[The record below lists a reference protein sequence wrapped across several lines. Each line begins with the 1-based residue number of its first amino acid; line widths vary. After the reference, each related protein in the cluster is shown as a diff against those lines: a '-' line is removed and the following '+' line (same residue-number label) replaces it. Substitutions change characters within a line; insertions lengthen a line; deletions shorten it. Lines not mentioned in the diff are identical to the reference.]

1 MTAPIVV
8 GFDHELASRHSLVG
22 GKGANL
28 GKLSQ
33 AGFRVPPGFT
43 VTVNAY
49 GSFLEG
55 TGLEDTIAACIATLP
70 DGDPD
75 KLEEQTAALRATIV
89 GTPTPDSVATAVA
102 QAYRELGDDPYVAV
116 RSSGTAEDLAD
127 ASFAGLHDTILGV
140 KGIDEVLTAVKACWA
155 SMWSARATS
164 YRKTKGFVHSEA
176 SIAVVVQVL
185 VDSDTAGVLFTGNP
199 MTASTEEY
207 VVNAS
212 WGLGE
217 SVVSG
222 VITPDQFVIRS
233 NDFGPRERTP
243 GAKALKILRD
253 PETGQGT
260 RIEQIPAEEQLQ
272 LCLSDDQLA
281 ELGALGR
288 DITRYYDHIPQD
300 IEWAFSDGTL
310 YLLQSRPIT
319 GVDFSWD
326 EEVDNWQTAPDSDD
340 YVWSRSWAD
349 EVWTGAITPLMYSW
363 RGMLYTRFHE
373 QSHRL
378 WGYEDTAR
386 MRLFRFYK
394 SEAYENANVERL
406 MIGRAHPLARPG
418 LTAHVPPQWRDDALA
433 APFSYV
439 DYLKIHARIFAL
451 EPSAGLF
458 RWVKVQYRDYI
469 YNAEQIELA
478 NGLTPEQLT
487 RLSDQELMRYIDE
500 KIDHERRYFQD
511 MWSGFFIHAR
521 DAMSLLGVMV
531 NSWYDGDNT
540 MAFTDLITGVS
551 KPTFTIL
558 ENHQLW
564 DLAQQIRRQPTLRAA
579 LDNYEG
585 AAFFEHLK
593 TSAEGREFLADYDE
607 FLAEY
612 GHRGAAD
619 RDIYNPRRI
628 EDPSIDY
635 SSFRALLSAADDA
648 DPQQKDVEIAQ
659 RRADVTEEVLAN
671 IRRKPLGALK
681 AEAFRVVL
689 SYVQEFLGYRDNE
702 RHFTDRITWGGKK
715 GLLELNRRLIERGE
729 VDSDRDYFFLTRD
742 ELFALFEG
750 RANKVWTRAK
760 IAGRAANFDR
770 FLARDYDPP
779 MYMQAGKTVMLED
792 ANTDPNNLIGMGTSR
807 GRVTGTARIVKS
819 LSEVGRVREG
829 EILVT
834 NATDP
839 GWTPVFMI
847 IKGIVLET
855 GGMLAHGSCLAREY
869 GLPATQLGNAMKL
882 IPDGATITIDG
893 EAGTITVDS
902 ENPSDSADTAADAVA
917 LSV

>member
-8 GFDHELASRHSLVG
+8 DFDHELASKHSLVG

-49 GSFLEG
+49 GSFLQS
-55 TGLEDTIAACIATLP
+55 TGLEDTIAACVANLP
-70 DGDPD
+70 EGDAD
-75 KLEEQTAALRATIV
+75 QLEEQTAALRAMIV
-89 GTPTPDSVATAVA
+89 ETPMPESVAAAVTS
-102 QAYRELGDDPYVAV
+102 AYRELGDDPYVAV

-164 YRKTKGFVHSEA
+164 YRKTKGFEHGEA
-176 SIAVVVQVL
+176 SIAVVVQRL

-222 VITPDQFVIRS
+222 VITPDQFVIRAK
-233 NDFGPRERTP
+233 DFGPRERTP

-253 PETGQGT
+253 PQTGQGT
-260 RIEQIPAEEQLQ
+260 RIEQIPADEQLQ

-281 ELGALGR
+281 ELGTLGR
-288 DITRYYDHIPQD
+288 DVTRYYDYIPQD
-300 IEWAFSDGTL
+300 IEWAFCDGTL

-319 GVDFSWD
+319 GVEFSWD
-326 EEVDNWQTAPDSDD
+326 EEVDGWQTASDSDD

-378 WGYEDTAR
+378 WGREDTAR
-386 MRLFRFYK
+386 MQLFRFHK
-394 SEAYENANVERL
+394 SEAYENANIERL
-406 MIGRAHPLARPG
+406 MITRAHPMARPG
-418 LTAHVPPQWRDDALA
+418 LTAHVPPQWRDEALA
-433 APFSYV
+433 APFSYL
-439 DYLKIHARIFAL
+439 DYLKTHARIFVL

-458 RWVKVQYRDYI
+458 RWVKVQYADYI
-469 YNAEQIELA
+469 NNAEQIELA
-478 NGLTPEQLT
+478 NGLTPAQLT
-487 RLSDQELMRYIDE
+487 RLSDRELMRYIDE

-511 MWSGFFIHAR
+511 MWTGFFIHAR
-521 DAMSLLGVMV
+521 DAMSLLATML
-531 NSWYDGDNT
+531 NSWYDGENT
-540 MAFTDLITGVS
+540 MAFTDVISGVS
-551 KPTFTIL
+551 RPTFTIM

-564 DLAQQIRRQPTLRAA
+564 ELTQQIRWQPTLRAA
-579 LDNYEG
+579 LERYEG
-585 AAFFEHLK
+585 AEFFEHLNG
-593 TSAEGREFLADYDE
+593 SAEGRDFLADYE
-607 FLAEY
+607 MFLKEY

-635 SSFRALLSAADDA
+635 SSFRALISAPDDA
-648 DPQQKDVEIAQ
+648 DPKRKDDEIAQ
-659 RRADVTEEVLAN
+659 RRAEVTEEVLAN
-671 IRRKPLGALK
+671 IRRKPLGGLK

-689 SYVQEFLGYRDNE
+689 SYVQEFLMYRDNE

-715 GLLELNRRLIERGE
+715 GLLELNRRLIERGQ
-729 VDSDRDYFFLTRD
+729 VQSDRDYFFLTRD
-742 ELFALFEG
+742 ELFAHFEG
-750 RANKVWTRAK
+750 RSNEIWTRAK

-770 FLARDYDPP
+770 FLARDYTPP
-779 MYMQAGKTVMLED
+779 MYMQAGKAVMLEEAD
-792 ANTDPNNLIGMGTSR
+792 TDPNNLIGMGTSR
-807 GRVTGTARIVKS
+807 GKVTGTARIVKS

-829 EILVT
+829 EILIT

-869 GLPATQLGNAMKL
+869 GLPATQLGDAMKR
-882 IPDGATITIDG
+882 IPDGATITMDG
-893 EAGTITVDS
+893 EAGTISIHS
-902 ENPSDSADTAADAVA
+902 EDPSDASDTATDAVA
-917 LSV
+917 VSV